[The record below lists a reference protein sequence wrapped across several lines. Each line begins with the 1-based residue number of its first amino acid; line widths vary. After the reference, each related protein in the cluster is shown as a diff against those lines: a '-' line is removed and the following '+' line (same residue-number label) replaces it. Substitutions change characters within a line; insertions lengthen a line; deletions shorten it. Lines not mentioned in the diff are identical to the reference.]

1 MSVNWKV
8 MIPLVAYLIGIYVL
22 AYYSWSVVAK
32 ARRSSGFAFMSEFF
46 LADRQLGGFVLA
58 MTLVATYVSAGSFIG
73 GPGTAYVQGLGWV
86 FLAMAQMPTGY
97 LTLALLGKKFA
108 IVARKINALSIVDFL
123 RERYR
128 SHAVVV
134 ISSLA
139 IVGFVMA
146 SMTAQWIGAAR
157 VMQAA
162 GLTYEAGL
170 AVFAI
175 TVLIYVTAGGYRAV
189 AFTDAL
195 QGLVMLVGTAAILV
209 GTVVAGGGVSN
220 IIATMYRNNP
230 ELVTPFGVKG
240 FLSAPWVCSYWVLV
254 GLGLAGL
261 PQIAVRAMS
270 YRDSKD
276 MHRAIVIGTP
286 VACFLMLGM
295 HLVGA
300 FANAVVPGVKAGD
313 LVVPTV
319 TVKVLPE
326 WLGGLF
332 LAAPLAAIMS
342 TVDSMLIL
350 VSTTIVKDLY
360 LNYVNPSAG
369 GRYVSNLS
377 TIVTAV
383 TGIAV
388 FFAALKP
395 PSLLVWLNLFALGGL
410 EAVFF
415 WPIVLGL
422 YWRRANAHGA
432 VASMITGVV
441 TYMVFDRVWKR
452 PFGTHTIVLPLVLA
466 LVAFVGVS
474 LVTAPP
480 SDDVERKFWE

>member
-1 MSVNWKV
+1 MNVNWKV
-8 MIPLVAYLIGIYVL
+8 MVPLFAYLVGIYAL
-22 AYYSWSVVAK
+22 AYYSWNVVSR
-32 ARRSSGFAFMSEFF
+32 ARQGSGYAFMSEFF
-46 LADRQLGGFVLA
+46 LADRQLGGFLLA

-97 LTLALLGKKFA
+97 LTLTLLGKKFA
-108 IVARKINALSIVDFL
+108 IVARKVNALSVVDFL

-128 SHAVVV
+128 SHVVVV
-134 ISSLA
+134 ISCLA

-146 SMTAQWIGAAR
+146 SMTAQWVGAAR

-162 GLTYEAGL
+162 GLTYEGGL
-170 AVFAI
+170 ALFAI
-175 TVLIYVTAGGYRAV
+175 TVLVYVTAGGYRAV
-189 AFTDAL
+189 ALTDAL
-195 QGLVMLVGTAAILV
+195 QGAVMLIGTAAILI

-220 IIATMYRNNP
+220 IVRSMYRANP
-230 ELVTPFGVKG
+230 ELITPFGVKG
-240 FLSAPWVCSYWVLV
+240 FLSPPWVCSYWVLV

-261 PQIAVRAMS
+261 PQVAVRAMS
-270 YRDSKD
+270 YKDSMA

-295 HLVGA
+295 HLTGA
-300 FANAVVPGVKAGD
+300 FASAVVPGVKAGD
-313 LVVPTV
+313 LVIPTV

-326 WLGGLF
+326 WIGGVF

-342 TVDSMLIL
+342 TVDSMVIL

-360 LNYVNPSAG
+360 LNYVDPSASS
-369 GRYVSNLS
+369 RRVSTLS
-377 TIVTAV
+377 TVITAL
-383 TGIAV
+383 TGIVV
-388 FFAALKP
+388 FFASLKP
-395 PSLLVWLNLFALGGL
+395 PALLVWLNLFALGGL

-422 YWRRANAHGA
+422 YWKRGNAPGA
-432 VASMITGVV
+432 IASMATGVV
-441 TYMVFDRVWKR
+441 TYMLFDKVWKR
-452 PFGTHTIVLPLVLA
+452 PFGTHTIVLPLALA
-466 LVAFVGVS
+466 LVAFIGVS

-480 SDDVERKFWE
+480 PEDVVRKFWE